1 MKIVLTG
8 GGTAGHIVPNLALIP
23 GLQAAGFEISYIGGR
38 NGMEKELV
46 GAEAENIPYYGI
58 SSGKLRR
65 YLSFKNLTDGFRVM
79 KGVVDA
85 RKVLKKINPN
95 VVFSKGGFVT
105 VPVVFAAKSLKIP
118 VVIHESDITV
128 GLANKLAM
136 PHAKK
141 ICCVFPETMVG
152 LPANKAVHTGT
163 PLRKQIFNGS
173 AAKAANMCNFTK
185 DLPII
190 MVMGGSSGSAAING
204 ILRQALSQLE
214 GFNIIHICGNGNV
227 DKPLESGNYRQFEY
241 VSSGMGHL
249 YAASQLVVSRAGSN
263 SLAELLALRKPNILI
278 PLPKHA
284 SRGDQ
289 ILNAKSFEKQGFSVV
304 LEEDGLT
311 SNILA
316 ESIKDLYNR
325 RSHFKGI
332 MSNANIGDGTEEI
345 IKIIKSV
352 YDKRMS

>member
-8 GGTAGHIVPNLALIP
+8 GGTAGHVVPNLALIP
-23 GLQAAGFEISYIGGR
+23 GLQTAGFEISYIGGR
-38 NGMEKELV
+38 DGMEKGLV
-46 GAEAENIPYYGI
+46 EAEKIPYYGI

-65 YLSFKNLTDGFRVM
+65 YLSLKNLTDAARVI
-79 KGVVDA
+79 KGMADA
-85 RKVLKKINPN
+85 RKVLKKIKPD

-118 VVIHESDITV
+118 VVIHESDITI

-141 ICCVFPETMVG
+141 ICCVFLETMAG
-152 LPANKAVHTGT
+152 LPTNKAVHTGT
-163 PLRKQIFNGS
+163 PLRQQIFGGS
-173 AAKAANMCNFTK
+173 VAKATQMCNFAK

-190 MVMGGSSGSAAING
+190 MVMGGSSGSVAINT
-204 ILRQALSQLE
+204 ILRQTLPQLAD
-214 GFNIIHICGNGNV
+214 FNIIHICGKGNA
-227 DKPLESGNYRQFEY
+227 DKSLESGKYRQFEY
-241 VSSGMGHL
+241 VSVGMGDL
-249 YAASQLVVSRAGSN
+249 YATSQLVVSRAGSN
-263 SLAELLALRKPNILI
+263 SLAELLALHKPNILI

-304 LEEDGLT
+304 LDEDELT
-311 SNILA
+311 PDKLA
-316 ESIKDLYNR
+316 EAIKDTHNR

-332 MSNANIGDGTEEI
+332 MSNINNGDGTEEI

-352 YDKRMS
+352 INQ